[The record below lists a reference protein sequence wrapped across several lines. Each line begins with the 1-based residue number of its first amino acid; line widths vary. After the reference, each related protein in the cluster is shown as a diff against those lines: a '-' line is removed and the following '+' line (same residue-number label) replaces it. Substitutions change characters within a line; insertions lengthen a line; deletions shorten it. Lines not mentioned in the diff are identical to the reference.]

1 MQAASLRLLIAGDG
15 ALRAALEAE
24 IAQRAL
30 GDVVWLA
37 GERRDVPEVM
47 RALDVFALP
56 SQAEGISNTILEAM
70 ASGLPV
76 VATRVGGNAELVQ
89 EGRTGTL
96 VAAQDP
102 AALGAAL
109 LAYGSDAGLR
119 VAHGAAG
126 QARVAAEFSLDGMV
140 ARYAGVYEQA
150 LAAAGVPVGGR

>member
-1 MQAASLRLLIAGDG
+1 MYRAALRLLLYAYDG
-15 ALRAALEAE
+15 RNTYVLAALCV
-24 IAQRAL
+24 AL
-30 GDVVWLA
+30 YKGS
-37 GERRDVPEVM
+37 R
-47 RALDVFALP
+47 
-56 SQAEGISNTILEAM
+56 
-70 ASGLPV
+70 
-76 VATRVGGNAELVQ
+76 
-89 EGRTGTL
+89 
-96 VAAQDP
+96 DP